1 VGFSRFAALP
11 EEQISERI
19 SRRILSN
26 TDLLPCVIPVGMPKA
41 AELVKSGKVNVF
53 VPTRQA
59 SSQYQISC
67 PALEF
72 LTADFPLTGR
82 EAGTAYV
89 RKFIENVKAEGLIRS
104 AVEKAGVR
112 GAVEE

>member
-1 VGFSRFAALP
+1 MLLKSRAGD
-11 EEQISERI
+11 EGQ
-19 SRRILSN
+19 RRDGGWT
-26 TDLLPCVIPVGMPKA
+26 TDPLPCVIPVGMPKA
-41 AELVKSGKVNVF
+41 AELVKSGKVDVF
-53 VPTRQA
+53 VPTRQT

-67 PALEF
+67 PALEV

-89 RKFIENVKAEGLIRS
+89 RKFIENVKAEGL
-104 AVEKAGVR
+104 EKAGLR

>member
-1 VGFSRFAALP
+1 MLIKSRAGDP
-11 EEQISERI
+11 GQ
-19 SRRILSN
+19 RR
-26 TDLLPCVIPVGMPKA
+26 DACVIPVGMPKA
-41 AELVKSGKVNVF
+41 EIREGRCF
-53 VPTRQA
+53 MPTRQT

-72 LTADFPLTGR
+72 LTADFPLAGR

-89 RKFIENVKAEGLIRS
+89 RKFIESVKAEGLIRS